1 MSFFFLSRGLGP
13 VAGGVRRIFI
23 AAAGVATLGVALYKI
38 PSWWETWNAVAVV
51 AVGTVAA
58 TAFVLAIGLAL
69 RGSALAVERAT
80 IELSLIACTLLAAE
94 AILLLHAP
102 EEWPD
107 DPLVRRMI
115 VHERAA
121 TSQGNVYDA
130 RLPSEVVADLRL
142 QGLDA
147 VPGFAESMVTN
158 PAVASALVERD
169 ILPLSNAAKALVV
182 ECNEGPGYL
191 QFRSDRFGFNNPPG
205 LSAGPID
212 VAVVGESLALGH
224 CVAPSTSAVDRLR
237 ARFPRTA
244 NFGVAGARVLS
255 QLGVFREYVE
265 PLEPPV
271 VVWFLNLNFVEP
283 RYESSQPV
291 LLRYLDDASF
301 SQGLRLRQHDVDAF
315 AREVAAPLVLRRD
328 RTLRAQLENPAEF
341 PLARVGKFY
350 ELRRL
355 VGFGSATQPTPA
367 APNLDYF
374 ARALEHMSEATA
386 GWDGRLIVLMLPSY
400 ALSVRNQ
407 RAMARY
413 DAVTKHLRAAEIEV
427 VDGVALFAAEP
438 DFLRLYT
445 LRIDNHPNERGHAVL
460 AEAVIAAIDS
470 KEKP

>member
-13 VAGGVRRIFI
+13 AAGGVRRIFI
-23 AAAGVATLGVALYKI
+23 AAAGVAILGVALYEI

-58 TAFVLAIGLAL
+58 TALVLAIGLAL

-80 IELSLIACTLLAAE
+80 IELSLIACALLAAE

-115 VHERAA
+115 THERAA
-121 TSQGNVYDA
+121 TSQGVVYDA

-147 VPGFAESMVTN
+147 VPGFAESMITN
-158 PAVASALVERD
+158 PAVASAIVERG
-169 ILPLSNAAKALVV
+169 ILPLSNAAKALIV

-205 LSAGPID
+205 LNSGPVD
-212 VAVVGESLALGH
+212 VAVIGESLALGH
-224 CVAPSTSAVDRLR
+224 CVAPSSSAVEQVR

-271 VVWFLNLNFVEP
+271 VVWFLNLNFAEP

-291 LLRYLDDASF
+291 LLRYVDDASF
-301 SQGLRLRQHDVDAF
+301 SQGLRLRQHEVDAF
-315 AREVAAPLVLRRD
+315 AREVAAPLMLRRD
-328 RTLRAQLENPAEF
+328 RALRAQLEQPAEF
-341 PLARVGKFY
+341 PLVRVSKFY

-355 VGFGSATQPTPA
+355 VGFGSATQRTPA
-367 APNLDYF
+367 PPDLDYF
-374 ARALEHMSEATA
+374 ARTLEHMTEATA
-386 GWDGRLIVLMLPSY
+386 RWDGRLVVLMLPSY
-400 ALSVRNQ
+400 ALSTGNQ

-413 DAVTKHLRAAEIEV
+413 NAVTKHLRAAEIEV

-460 AEAVIAAIDS
+460 AQAVIAAIDS
-470 KEKP
+470 KEMP